1 VGLVVALFGV
11 VAWFG
16 YSSFKDITDSAKR
29 RLEPIIS
36 DAENRAKFS
45 RQTGLVLWKNRVDKG
60 SKRGSTTFS
69 LKGTQTKQSCTAF
82 HFRKVPVPSDHESLT
97 TNLSGGRKGGYRTGV
112 VHCDG

>member
-29 RLEPIIS
+29 PLEPIIS

-45 RQTGLVLWKNRVDKG
+45 RQTGLVLWKTGLIKDRNEG
-60 SKRGSTTFS
+60 SPR
-69 LKGTQTKQSCTAF
+69 
-82 HFRKVPVPSDHESLT
+82 FR
-97 TNLSGGRKGGYRTGV
+97 
-112 VHCDG
+112 